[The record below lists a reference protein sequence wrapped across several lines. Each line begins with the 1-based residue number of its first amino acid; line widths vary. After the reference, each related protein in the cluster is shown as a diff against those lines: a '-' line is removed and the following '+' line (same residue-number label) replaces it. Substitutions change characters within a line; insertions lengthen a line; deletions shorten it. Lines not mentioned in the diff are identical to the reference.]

1 MKSSVMIYRSG
12 SRLEWQGRSYDFKV
26 VDSSEVDLYLSD
38 GWFSH
43 PDDVYAE
50 PMKEE
55 EKPQESATEEAPKR
69 RGRPP
74 KVQNVD

>member
-1 MKSSVMIYRSG
+1 MKSSVMVYRSG
-12 SRLEWQGRSYDFKV
+12 SRLEWQGRAYDFKV
-26 VDSSEVDLYLSD
+26 IDSTEVEAALSD
-38 GWFSH
+38 GWFAH

-55 EKPQESATEEAPKR
+55 DKPEESVTDIPKR

-74 KVQNVD
+74 KAQNVD